1 MFESVQL
8 PQSVIDAFH
17 LMWDG
22 FPEPVQLNHKSRR
35 IMAVNKAAAAMGLA
49 PNLFCNKLG
58 TPEQHRGCKANQC
71 VATGQAQYVP
81 IQKPGHEAVGFWL
94 PVDGYP
100 EFFIHF
106 GVGVSMNYKTGEK
119 EPL

>member
-1 MFESVQL
+1 MLESVQL

-58 TPEQHRGCKANQC
+58 HQSNTGAVRRTSVWQQGRRNMCLSRNPAMKRSASGCLLKATRN
-71 VATGQAQYVP
+71 
-81 IQKPGHEAVGFWL
+81 
-94 PVDGYP
+94 
-100 EFFIHF
+100 FFSIS
-106 GVGVSMNYKTGEK
+106 GWASA
-119 EPL
+119 